1 MKVIKKIMVLVLT
14 FAMVV
19 SLSSCIAYKLLSPV
33 VDELAPIVL
42 LEVEELEAP
51 YENYYLMGGGG
62 SYWICNYNPKKLLEI
77 PTYRESI
84 MYGSG
89 AGDNVS
95 GIVYAIEIT
104 DSVNNME
111 YKAEIN
117 ALTMEIGYE
126 VDNMFS
132 SDEEKSAEIDRLIGM
147 IDSIM
152 DVNI

>member
-1 MKVIKKIMVLVLT
+1 MKTVKKIMVLVLT
-14 FAMVV
+14 IAMVM
-19 SLSSCIAYKLLSPV
+19 SLSSCVAYQLFSPV
-33 VDELAPIVL
+33 VDDILPIVL
-42 LEVEELEAP
+42 LEVEELETP
-51 YENYYLMGGGG
+51 YENYYLISGGGN
-62 SYWICNYNPKKLLEI
+62 YWISNYNPKKLLDV

-89 AGDNVS
+89 VGDNVS

-126 VDNMFS
+126 VNNMFS
-132 SDEEKSAEIDRLIGM
+132 TDEEKNAEIDRLVKM